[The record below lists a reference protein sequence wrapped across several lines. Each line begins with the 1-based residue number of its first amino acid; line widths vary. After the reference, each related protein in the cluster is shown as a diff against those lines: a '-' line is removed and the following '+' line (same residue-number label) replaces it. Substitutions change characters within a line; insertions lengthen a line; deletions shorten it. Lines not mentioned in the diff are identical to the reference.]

1 MRYEHYFES
10 NIIYSPFFTIGVLL
24 LAMTVFFIVF
34 LAPARTKPEHER
46 FLDILKIRYAKNEI
60 DHDKYYEVKAIL
72 KDEDC
77 DSPAIM
83 ALKGRYAAGNLDSV
97 EFIKMRDE
105 INCSF

>member
-1 MRYEHYFES
+1 MRYGHYFEA

-34 LAPARTKPEHER
+34 LAPSKTRPEHER
-46 FLDILKIRYAKNEI
+46 FLDILKMRYAKNEI
-60 DHDKYYEVKAIL
+60 DDNKYHEVKAIL
-72 KDEDC
+72 KDEDS

-83 ALKGRYAAGNLDSV
+83 ALKERYAAGNIDSV